1 MRIVILNESYLDASH
16 LERLAKLG
24 DVVTHT
30 DTATGA
36 QLLERSAGADIVIA
50 DSRRVPL
57 DAKFFEQATGLG
69 LLAINMTGFDL
80 VDIESARANGVD
92 VANVPSYCADSV
104 AERAIALMFALC
116 HQLKMSDTAMQV
128 QSFETDAANAGH
140 QKYKWREVTK
150 QTVGIIGM
158 GATGDR
164 IADLALGLGMRVVAT
179 DIIAITHVDVESLSL
194 ADLAHEADVICLALP
209 ANASTHHIVSTE
221 FLDACKHGVVIVN
234 TARGALVDDQAMATA
249 LDSGRV
255 ASFAADTISDFSDAN
270 PLRGRSNVVLT
281 PHNAFFTDASL
292 RNGAE
297 IITTNIESWVAG
309 RPINIVNA

>member
-1 MRIVILNESYLDASH
+1 
-16 LERLAKLG
+16 
-24 DVVTHT
+24 
-30 DTATGA
+30 
-36 QLLERSAGADIVIA
+36 
-50 DSRRVPL
+50 
-57 DAKFFEQATGLG
+57 
-69 LLAINMTGFDL
+69 
-80 VDIESARANGVD
+80 
-92 VANVPSYCADSV
+92 
-104 AERAIALMFALC
+104 
-116 HQLKMSDTAMQV
+116 MQV
-128 QSFETDAANAGH
+128 QSFETDAASLDH

-150 QTVGIIGM
+150 QTLGIIGM

-234 TARGALVDDQAMATA
+234 TSRGALVDDQAMAAA

-281 PHNAFFTDASL
+281 PHNAFFTDTSL

-297 IITTNIESWVAG
+297 IITTNVESWVAG